1 MCYALFCSVYG
12 NIKACFS
19 SSEPVE
25 VTGCTSVCVS
35 GSIWQFMVMPVWT
48 PLMLANITTFCFL
61 IRSESHK
68 KTHQVIDTLQHALH
82 LLLLLH
88 YLSSHIRK
96 VVCVCVCVCE
106 SVCERVWR
114 GGCMRAHACLCV
126 GTCTRVCVCVSACVC
141 VCVCVCV
148 CACVLRLLF
157 LFLFILHVWA
167 LLKALMYIIL
177 WFNHNVM
184 DVVNVVMF
192 HLVIISDTTNKCI
205 PREEDVIEFHLP
217 SYYLCGLMVRCLP

>member
-25 VTGCTSVCVS
+25 VSGCTSVCVS

-68 KTHQVIDTLQHALH
+68 KTHQVIDTLQHALR

-96 VVCVCVCVCE
+96 VVCVCVCVCVCE
-106 SVCERVWR
+106 SVRKRVWR
-114 GGCMRAHACLCV
+114 GGGVCARTH
-126 GTCTRVCVCVSACVC
+126 VCVWARARAFVC
-141 VCVCVCV
+141 V
-148 CACVLRLLF
+148 
-157 LFLFILHVWA
+157 
-167 LLKALMYIIL
+167 
-177 WFNHNVM
+177 
-184 DVVNVVMF
+184 
-192 HLVIISDTTNKCI
+192 
-205 PREEDVIEFHLP
+205 
-217 SYYLCGLMVRCLP
+217 